1 MKKFISWEEI
11 DTLVDSLSAQI
22 ILDCKKNGTT
32 PKERYKGIYALQR
45 GGLIP
50 GVMLSHR
57 LDIPMIDRLQSYYGR
72 EFLIIDDIAD
82 TGETLSHMRAEV
94 FRTARTATLHYHRQ
108 SKVVPNFW
116 VDEKGDDWIVYPW
129 EKSDSEEI
137 QDYLKEKKNEAV
149 LS

>member
-1 MKKFISWEEI
+1 MKKFISWDEI

-72 EFLIIDDIAD
+72 EFLLIDDIAD
-82 TGETLSHMRAEV
+82 TGGTLEKMKAEIYNN
-94 FRTARTATLHYHRQ
+94 AHTATIHYHTQ
-108 SKVVPNFW
+108 SSVEPAYW
-116 VDEKGDDWIVYPW
+116 VEEKGDDWIVYPW
-129 EKSDSEEI
+129 EQDDSEEI
-137 QDYLKEKKNEAV
+137 QDYLK
-149 LS
+149 

>member
-72 EFLIIDDIAD
+72 EFLIIA
-82 TGETLSHMRAEV
+82 LK
-94 FRTARTATLHYHRQ
+94 ARTT
-108 SKVVPNFW
+108 
-116 VDEKGDDWIVYPW
+116 
-129 EKSDSEEI
+129 
-137 QDYLKEKKNEAV
+137 KKDASV
-149 LS
+149 ISLYTIF